1 MKLAF
6 DQQTD
11 YSNKELYGMFVNID
25 LPEYVKTANLDD
37 SLELSNLPK
46 TAFADSDRCIYP
58 INTPARVYVSNAYFI
73 NKKADISK
81 LYGESYTSQLENNIK
96 EAASIFGI
104 TEDLENYSSSFN
116 EKIAEDYPERYLT
129 EFNFGENSLI
139 QLYPVKTASDL
150 TECVTHFVK
159 NIKNY
164 PFDVRVKTA
173 QNIVK
178 FAEELEVEDV
188 PELVMKYAGLYYP
201 DLSNLGGE
209 IRRRAAKLTKEA
221 NKKIYEDVAKDISN
235 MTEISEVMKIAEVL
249 FHIENMEGLYDKTAV
264 ANVLGDPVDCI
275 FTHSIEKIAEDLAFI
290 DIHGD
295 KYKVEDLTK
304 ISRDKYEEAF
314 GFELDPADIEKLA
327 EILPTMPRSD
337 VKLFEEISGIRPIR

>member
-11 YSNKELYGMFVNID
+11 YSNKELYSMFVNAD
-25 LPEYVKTANLDD
+25 LPEYVKTAELDD
-37 SLELSNLPK
+37 SLELSELPK
-46 TAFADSDRCIYP
+46 TAFADSERRIYP
-58 INTPARVYVSNAYFI
+58 INTPARVFVSNAYFI

-81 LYGESYTSQLENNIK
+81 LYGEDYTSQLENNIK
-96 EAASIFGI
+96 EAAEIFDI
-104 TEDLENYSSSFN
+104 VKDLDNYSSKFN
-116 EKIAEDYPERYLT
+116 EKTASDYSERYLT
-129 EFNFGENSLI
+129 EFDLGEANPV
-139 QLYPVKTASDL
+139 QLYPIKTAGDL
-150 TECVTHFVK
+150 TECANHFVK

-178 FAEELEVEDV
+178 FAEELDV
-188 PELVMKYAGLYYP
+188 IEIPELVMKYAGLYYP
-201 DLSNLGGE
+201 DLENLGGE
-209 IRRRAAKLTKEA
+209 IRRRATKLTKEA
-221 NKKIYEDVAKDISN
+221 NKKVYEDVAKDVSN
-235 MTEISEVMKIAEVL
+235 VTEISEVMKIAEVM
-249 FHIENMEGLYDKTAV
+249 FYVENMEGLYDKTAV

-275 FTHSIEKIAEDLAFI
+275 FTKSIEKVSEDLAFI

-295 KYKVEDLTK
+295 KYKISDLTK

-314 GFELDPADIEKLA
+314 GFELDPEDVEKLA

-337 VKLFEEISGIRPIR
+337 VKLFEEISGIRPIH

>member
-11 YSNKELYGMFVNID
+11 YSNKELYGMFVNTD
-25 LPEYVKTANLDD
+25 LPEYVKTAELDD
-37 SLELSNLPK
+37 SLELSGLPK
-46 TAFADSDRCIYP
+46 TAFADTERRIYP

-81 LYGESYTSQLENNIK
+81 LYGEDYTSQLENNIK
-96 EAASIFGI
+96 EAAELFDIA
-104 TEDLENYSSSFN
+104 EDLNNYNSSFN
-116 EKIAEDYPERYLT
+116 EKTASDYEEHYLT
-129 EFNFGENSLI
+129 EFDLGETQI
-139 QLYPVKTASDL
+139 RLYPVKTAADL
-150 TECVTHFVK
+150 SESADHFVK

-173 QNIVK
+173 QNIIR
-178 FAEELEVEDV
+178 FAEELGVDEV
-188 PELVMKYAGLYYP
+188 PNLVMKYAGLYYP
-201 DLSNLGGE
+201 DLAGLEREIWRRSN
-209 IRRRAAKLTKEA
+209 KLEKEA
-221 NKKIYEDVAKDISN
+221 NKKIYADLISDIDN
-235 MTEISEVMKIAEVL
+235 ITEVGEVMKVAELL
-249 FHIENMEGLYDKTAV
+249 FNVENMEGLHDKTAV
-264 ANVLGDPVDCI
+264 AKVLGDPVDCI
-275 FTHSIEKIAEDLAFI
+275 FTQSIDKVAQELSFI

-337 VKLFEEISGIRPIR
+337 VKLFEEISGIRPL